1 MDKWFNNNNF
11 AKILALAVSLL
22 LWAMVH
28 SNDVTPTPT
37 TNTSIEPRAIDN
49 VKIEAYGIDSSK
61 YVLTSMS
68 ETEVEMQVR
77 GQRSVLTSVFT
88 DEYKVRLDLSNV
100 GPGTTTLPLSHVVPK
115 GVEFVS
121 MEPSS
126 VTVTIEELSS
136 QTFEVNVVTT
146 GTPAEGYAA
155 GTPVITPNEPVKVT
169 LPDSQ
174 LAAVGKVQGTV
185 NIDGATENVTEKK
198 VKLAA
203 YDLEG
208 KEIEGAVI
216 EPAAVS
222 VDIPITEEF
231 AKVPLKIQYEG
242 QLPEGLTLAKV
253 DSNVSEV
260 TLFGSQEALVGIES
274 YSGVTLDLS
283 TLKEAGTETINV
295 DLTPPSGFE
304 KIEPSSVVLTVTV
317 VASEESS
324 VSEKLIRNVPV
335 TLQEPGGS
343 FTATITRPQS
353 GNKDITVSGPSDML
367 DNVDASDIKL
377 VADARNLKEGNHVV
391 ALQVEAPDYVTVKSS
406 SADLKVSIQVKDD
419 SKETSTTPAEPETKP
434 DEDSGTEAPDNQ
446 ESEENSNNG
455 TSDGSTDEN
464 TESDSE
470 ENDSSAGANFSS
482 P

>member
-11 AKILALAVSLL
+11 AKILALAVSVL

-136 QTFEVNVVTT
+136 QNFEVNIVTT

-185 NIDGATENVTEKK
+185 SVDGATENVTEKK
-198 VKLAA
+198 VKLVA

-216 EPAAVS
+216 EPTSVS
-222 VDIPITEEF
+222 VDIPISEEF
-231 AKVPLKIQYEG
+231 TKVPLKIQYKG
-242 QLPEGLTLAKV
+242 QLTEGLTLAKV
-253 DSNVSEV
+253 DSSVSEV
-260 TLFGSQEALVGIES
+260 TLFGSQEELVGIES
-274 YSGVTLDLS
+274 YNGVTLDLS
-283 TLKEAGTETINV
+283 TLKEAGTETINM

-317 VASEESS
+317 VASEESTN
-324 VSEKLIRNVPV
+324 SEKVIRNVPI

-343 FTATITRPQS
+343 FTAKLTRPQS
-353 GNKDITVSGPSDML
+353 GKKDITISGPSDML
-367 DNVDASDIKL
+367 GNVDASDIKL
-377 VADARNLKEGNHVV
+377 VADAKNLKEGNHEVT
-391 ALQVEAPDYVTVKSS
+391 LQVEAPEYVTVKES
-406 SADLKVSIQVKDD
+406 SADLKVSIQVKDH
-419 SKETSTTPAEPETKP
+419 SEETSTTPAEPEPKP
-434 DEDSGTEAPDNQ
+434 EEDNKAETPDQ
-446 ESEENSNNG
+446 GSEENTDPGS
-455 TSDGSTDEN
+455 SDGSTNET

-470 ENDSSAGANFSS
+470 ENDSSAGANSLS

>member
-136 QTFEVNVVTT
+136 QNFEVNVVTT
-146 GTPAEGYAA
+146 GTPADGYAA

-169 LPDSQ
+169 LPVSQ

-231 AKVPLKIQYEG
+231 AKVPLKIKYEG

-260 TLFGSQEALVGIES
+260 TLFGSQEAIVGIES

-283 TLKEAGTETINV
+283 TLTEAGTETIKA

-324 VSEKLIRNVPV
+324 ISEKIIRNVPI

-353 GNKDITVSGPSDML
+353 ANKDITVSGPSDML

-391 ALQVEAPDYVTVKSS
+391 ALQVEAPDYVTVTSS
-406 SADLKVSIQVKDD
+406 SGDLKVSVHVKDD
-419 SKETSTTPAEPETKP
+419 SKETSTTPVEPETKP
-434 DEDSGTEAPDNQ
+434 DEDSKAETPNQ
-446 ESEENSNNG
+446 GSEENTDTGS
-455 TSDGSTDEN
+455 SDGNNDE
-464 TESDSE
+464 TMESDSE
-470 ENDSSAGANFSS
+470 ENDSSAGANLSS

>member
-136 QTFEVNVVTT
+136 QNFEVNVVTT
-146 GTPAEGYAA
+146 GTPADGYAA

-169 LPDSQ
+169 LPVSQ

-231 AKVPLKIQYEG
+231 AKVPLKIKYEG

-260 TLFGSQEALVGIES
+260 TLFGSQEAIVGIES

-283 TLKEAGTETINV
+283 ALTEAGTETIKA

-317 VASEESS
+317 VSSDESS
-324 VSEKLIRNVPV
+324 ISEKLIRNVPV

-353 GNKDITVSGPSDML
+353 ANKDITVSGPSDML

-391 ALQVEAPDYVTVKSS
+391 ALQVETPDYVTVKSS
-406 SADLKVSIQVKDD
+406 SADLKVSVQVKDD
-419 SKETSTTPAEPETKP
+419 SKETSTTPVEPETKP
-434 DEDSGTEAPDNQ
+434 DEDSKVETPDQ
-446 ESEENSNNG
+446 GSEENTDTGS
-455 TSDGSTDEN
+455 SDGNNDET

-470 ENDSSAGANFSS
+470 QNDSSAGANFSS

>member
-11 AKILALAVSLL
+11 AKILSLAVSLL
-22 LWAMVH
+22 LWVMVH

-37 TNTSIEPRAIDN
+37 MNTSIEPRAIDN

-100 GPGTTTLPLSHVVPK
+100 GAGTTTLPLSHVVPK

-136 QTFEVNVVTT
+136 QDFEVNIVTT

-155 GTPVITPNEPVKVT
+155 GTPVITPNTPVKVT

-185 NIDGATENVTEKK
+185 SIDGATENVTEKK
-198 VKLAA
+198 VKLVA

-208 KEIEGAVI
+208 KAIEGAVI
-216 EPAAVS
+216 EPATVS
-222 VDIPITEEF
+222 VDIPISEQFT
-231 AKVPLKIQYEG
+231 KVPLKIQYQG

-253 DSNVSEV
+253 DSSVSEV
-260 TLFGSQEALVGIES
+260 TLFGSQEEFAGIES
-274 YSGVTLDLS
+274 YNGVTLDLS

-304 KIEPSSVVLTVTV
+304 KIEPSSIELTVTV
-317 VASEESS
+317 VSSEELTT
-324 VSEKLIRNVPV
+324 SEKVIRNVPI
-335 TLQEPGGS
+335 TIQEPGGS
-343 FTATITRPQS
+343 FTATLTRPQS
-353 GNKDITVSGPSDML
+353 GKKDITISGPSDML
-367 DNVDASDIKL
+367 VNVDDSDIKL
-377 VADARNLKEGNHVV
+377 VADAKNLKEGNHEVT
-391 ALQVEAPDYVTVKSS
+391 LQVRAPDYVTVKDSS
-406 SADLKVSIQVKDD
+406 EDLKVSIQVKDL
-419 SKETSTTPAEPETKP
+419 SEETITTPTEPETNP
-434 DEDSGTEAPDNQ
+434 DENSGTETPDQ
-446 ESEENSNNG
+446 GSEENTDSG
-455 TSDGSTDEN
+455 SSDGSSGEN
-464 TESDSE
+464 MDTNSE
-470 ENDSSAGANFSS
+470 ENDSPTGANYS